1 MVEGT
6 WRSINMDRI
15 FIKDL
20 MTRCVIGTN
29 DWERELKQDVIFNIE
44 LEIDLAPA
52 ARSDN
57 IEDTINYKK
66 LKQRILAMVEDSEF
80 YLIEK
85 LADEVAGICLED
97 KRVKAVVV
105 SVDKPGA
112 LRYSRSV
119 GVKIRRENSH

>member
-1 MVEGT
+1 
-6 WRSINMDRI
+6 MDRI